1 MSNFVAPDNCMTH
14 TQNHEAPGRDRRLG
28 APQHRR
34 ITGAG
39 VTIRRSIVELLM
51 FVLLLTLFALA
62 AWRWGSDSAEGMS
75 DSYRHRSL

>member
-1 MSNFVAPDNCMTH
+1 
-14 TQNHEAPGRDRRLG
+14 
-28 APQHRR
+28 
-34 ITGAG
+34 
-39 VTIRRSIVELLM
+39 M